1 MADDWQT
8 VPARQPRHASRGR
21 GGNRKEPGRDGQQ
34 HRSQS
39 RSRAGQSEGRGW
51 RAAGKQSQ
59 PQQAQQAQQGWRT
72 GSKSRSRSR
81 GPRQAAATTAA
92 DADGVAFKL
101 ETSNMFAL
109 HVGKGS
115 RARKDEGLQG
125 FFEAR
130 DDEEEDEAF
139 DAIDDSDLDVSGYE
153 SEDDRDEATEFP
165 PVPVR
170 VHCSFCCGAEH
181 DRALFTDAAELAAHL
196 REEHRMVFKNLSHMV
211 LLLQKYLDAWAQK
224 LSETSMAEVAR
235 PLDES
240 EPPVYHIDAAQC
252 SADKDIRSR
261 VQKEGL
267 VEVLAAQEAERQGPA
282 RAPRK
287 CLFCKRVCEDR
298 RDLFRHGYREHS
310 FNIGLPDNLVWV
322 DDFLAILESKLASQQ
337 CLYCEK
343 TFTSAAVL
351 RKHMRKKKH
360 FKISSHNRLYDR
372 FYVVNYLEP
381 GKSWEAIE
389 NENADESDSDDRKD
403 DSWEDWDDRAEE
415 MPAKSLFDDR
425 VLSSA
430 AECWDYMVREF
441 GFDIHRIRRDHG
453 LDFYKTIALI
463 NAIRRCSAGN
473 KCFACCQQFADS
485 AALAAHSREEG
496 AAHLVPPS
504 DTSMWEDKANL
515 RPAIDNDPLLIGFDD
530 DDDDAD
536 AGDEESSRKRLEE
549 SKRILRNRLSQISLD
564 ARPDDTVAKEAVTPH
579 TAL

>member
-8 VPARQPRHASRGR
+8 VPTRQPRHASRR
-21 GGNRKEPGRDGQQ
+21 QGGGHREPSRDGQQ
-34 HRSQS
+34 YHSQS
-39 RSRAGQSEGRGW
+39 RSRTGQSEGRGW

-59 PQQAQQAQQGWRT
+59 PQQGWRT

-81 GPRQAAATTAA
+81 GPHPAAAATAT
-92 DADGVAFKL
+92 DVDSVAFRL

-109 HVGKGS
+109 RVGKGS
-115 RARKDEGLQG
+115 RARKDEGLQE

-130 DDEEEDEAF
+130 DDDEDEAF
-139 DAIDDSDLDVSGYE
+139 DAIDDNDLDVSGYE
-153 SEDDRDEATEFP
+153 SEDDREEATEFP
-165 PVPVR
+165 AVPVC
-170 VHCSFCCGAEH
+170 VFCPFCSDAGQDCAP
-181 DRALFTDAAELAAHL
+181 FTDAAVLAAHL
-196 REEHRMVFKNLSHMV
+196 REVHRLVFKNLSHMV
-211 LLLQKYLDAWAQK
+211 LLLQKYLDVWAEK
-224 LSETSMAEVAR
+224 LTESSVAEVAT

-240 EPPVYHIDAAQC
+240 QPTVYHIDAGQC
-252 SADKDIRSR
+252 AADKDIRSR

-267 VEVLAAQEAERQGPA
+267 AEVLATQEAERQGPA
-282 RAPRK
+282 RISRK

-322 DDFLAILESKLASQQ
+322 DDFLTILETKLASQQ

-343 TFTSAAVL
+343 IFTSAAVL

-403 DSWEDWDDRAEE
+403 DSWADWDDRVEE
-415 MPAKSLFDDR
+415 MPAKSLFDDC
-425 VLSSA
+425 VLPSA
-430 AECWDYMVREF
+430 VECWDYMARVF
-441 GFDIHRIRRDHG
+441 GFDIHRIRRENG
-453 LDFYKTIALI
+453 LHFYKTIALI
-463 NAIRRCSAGN
+463 NGIRRFSAES

-485 AALAAHSREEG
+485 ATLAAHSREKG
-496 AAHLVPPS
+496 AAHLFPPS
-504 DTSMWEDKANL
+504 DRTPMWEDKANL
-515 RPAIDNDPLLIGFDD
+515 RPFIDNDPLLIGFDD
-530 DDDDAD
+530 DEDNDAD

-549 SKRILRNRLSQISLD
+549 SKRILRKRLSQVSLD
-564 ARPDDTVAKEAVTPH
+564 SPPDAAKAVVAQH